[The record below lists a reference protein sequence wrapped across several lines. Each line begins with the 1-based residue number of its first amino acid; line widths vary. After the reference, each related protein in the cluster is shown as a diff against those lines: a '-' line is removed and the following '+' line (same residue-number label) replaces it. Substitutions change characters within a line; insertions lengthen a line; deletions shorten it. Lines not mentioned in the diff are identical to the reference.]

1 MRKSLAMLVAMTL
14 LTTGCSNI
22 STRDAL
28 IGATALGAAGAI
40 GYYAG
45 HHKKTGNDSG
55 SVHLDQN
62 DLTGMRE
69 SQANDQLQEH
79 GFHMVDGWQND
90 HGNNASITVWYNDN
104 SHQCLKLK
112 SVHGDIKSAS
122 DAHNE
127 NCHA

>member
-1 MRKSLAMLVAMTL
+1 MKKSLAVLVTMTL
-14 LTTGCSNI
+14 LTTGCSDI

-45 HHKKTGNDSG
+45 HHKKSG
-55 SVHLDQN
+55 KANGSAQFDQQ
-62 DLTGMRE
+62 DLIGVRE
-69 SQANDQLQEH
+69 SQANEELQDH

-90 HGNNASITVWYNDN
+90 NGNHASFSIWYNND
-104 SHQCLKLK
+104 SQQCLQLK
-112 SVHGDIKSAS
+112 SVHGDIKNAS
-122 DAHNE
+122 NTSNE

>member
-1 MRKSLAMLVAMTL
+1 MKKSLAILVTMTL

-45 HHKKTGNDSG
+45 HHKKSG
-55 SVHLDQN
+55 KESSSAQFN
-62 DLTGMRE
+62 QQDLTDMRE
-69 SQANDQLQEH
+69 SQASDQLQQH

-90 HGNNASITVWYNDN
+90 HGNHASFAIWYNDN
-104 SHQCLKLK
+104 SHQCLQLK
-112 SVHGDIKSAS
+112 TVHGDVKNAS
-122 DAHNE
+122 DTRNE